1 MQWSEGTASF
11 RPAQRFARAL
21 AIGVLAALTLA
32 GCGAK
37 KDKTS
42 TQAAARVNKDEIT
55 VHQVNFVLQ
64 QQRGLQ
70 PGQAEV
76 AGKQVLERLIDQQ
89 LAVQRAEELKLDRD
103 PRVVQSIEAARR
115 EILARSYAEKVG
127 EAAAKP
133 NAEEI
138 KAYYDANPALFSQRR
153 IYSLQE
159 LQIDAK
165 PDQIAALRE
174 KLQGSKNMAE
184 FADYLR
190 ANDFK
195 FNANQAVR
203 AAEQLPLSSLGA
215 LARLK
220 DGEALLNATP
230 NGATVVMLAGSRL
243 QPVDEAKAKPAI
255 EQFLFN
261 DRKRDLV
268 SKDMKSM
275 RSAATVEYLGKFA
288 NEGASAPAAPAAPV
302 AATPAA
308 SAASEFDMT
317 EGLKGLKKT
326 K

>member
-1 MQWSEGTASF
+1 MQWSEGTPSF
-11 RPAQRFARAL
+11 GLAQRFARAL
-21 AIGVLAALTLA
+21 FVGLLAAVVLA

-70 PGQAEV
+70 PGQAEA

-127 EAAAKP
+127 ETAAKP

-138 KAYYDANPALFSQRR
+138 KAYYDANPALFSERR

-159 LQIDAK
+159 LQIEAK
-165 PDQIAALRE
+165 PDQVAALRE

-190 ANDFK
+190 TNDFK
-195 FNANQAVR
+195 FSGNQAVR
-203 AAEQLPLSSLGA
+203 AAEQLPLSSLA
-215 LARLK
+215 SLARLK

-230 NGATVVMLAGSRL
+230 SGATVVMLAGSRL

-261 DRKRDLV
+261 DRKRELV
-268 SKDMKSM
+268 GKDMKSM
-275 RSAATVEYLGKFA
+275 RSAAAVEYLGKFA
-288 NEGASAPAAPAAPV
+288 NEGASAPAVPV
-302 AATPAA
+302 AATPPA

>member
-1 MQWSEGTASF
+1 MQWSEGTPSF
-11 RPAQRFARAL
+11 RLAQRFSRAL
-21 AIGVLAALTLA
+21 FIGVLAALTLA

-37 KDKTS
+37 KDKAA

-70 PGQAEV
+70 PGQAEAV
-76 AGKQVLERLIDQQ
+76 SKQVLERLIDQQ

-115 EILARSYAEKVG
+115 EILARSYADKVG

-133 NAEEI
+133 NADEI
-138 KAYYDANPALFSQRR
+138 KAYFDANPALFAQRR

-159 LQIDAK
+159 LQIEAK
-165 PDQIAALRE
+165 PEQIALLRE
-174 KLQGSKNMAE
+174 KLQGAKNVAE
-184 FADYLR
+184 FVDYLR

-195 FNANQAVR
+195 FSGNQAVR
-203 AAEQLPLSSLGA
+203 AAEQLPLNSLAA
-215 LARLK
+215 LSQLK
-220 DGEALLNATP
+220 DGQAVLSPNP
-230 NGATVVMLAGSRL
+230 NGATVVVLVGSRL

-255 EQFLFN
+255 EQFLLN
-261 DRKRDLV
+261 ERKRDLIG
-268 SKDMKSM
+268 KDMKSM
-275 RSAATVEYLGKFA
+275 RAAATVEYLGKFA
-288 NEGASAPAAPAAPV
+288 NAGASAPAAPV
-302 AATPAA
+302 AVVPPA
-308 SAASEFDMT
+308 SAASAFDMT

>member
-11 RPAQRFARAL
+11 SPAPRFARAL
-21 AIGVLAALTLA
+21 AIGVLAVLTLTA
-32 GCGAK
+32 CGAK

-70 PGQAEV
+70 PGQAEAV
-76 AGKQVLERLIDQQ
+76 GKQVLERLIDQQ

-115 EILARSYAEKVG
+115 EILARSYADKVG
-127 EAAAKP
+127 ETAAKP
-133 NAEEI
+133 SAEEI
-138 KAYYDANPALFSQRR
+138 KAYYDANPALFAQRR

-165 PDQIAALRE
+165 PDQVAVLRE
-174 KLQGSKNMAE
+174 KLQGAKNMTE

-195 FNANQAVR
+195 FSGNQAVR
-203 AAEQLPLSSLGA
+203 AAEQLPLNSLGS
-215 LARLK
+215 LSRLK
-220 DGEALLNATP
+220 DGETLLNPSPA
-230 NGATVVMLAGSRL
+230 GVTVVMLAGSRL
-243 QPVDEAKAKPAI
+243 QPVDEAKASPAI

-268 SKDMKSM
+268 VKDMKSM
-275 RSAATVEYLGKFA
+275 RTAATVEYLGKFA
-288 NEGASAPAAPAAPV
+288 SDGASAPAAPV
-302 AATPAA
+302 AAEPSA
-308 SAASEFDMT
+308 SAASGFDMT